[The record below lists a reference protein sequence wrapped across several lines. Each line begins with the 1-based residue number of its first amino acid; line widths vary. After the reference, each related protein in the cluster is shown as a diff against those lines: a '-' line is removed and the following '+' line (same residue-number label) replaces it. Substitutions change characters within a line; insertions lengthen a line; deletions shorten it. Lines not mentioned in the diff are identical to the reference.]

1 MKYPVVLPSHREA
14 HRHEKTRYTEEQIAF
29 ALKQAETAPASGKS
43 AERWGSFYNWK
54 KKFAGLGVTELRR
67 LRQLEDE
74 NQRLKKLVADL
85 SLDKEMLQ
93 EGAKTKVLR
102 PAQKRQAVHFLQ
114 EAYRISGR
122 RACGLLMQSRTV
134 YHWQSRRDDRAIT
147 LRIREIA
154 ETRIRY
160 GYPRIHIQ
168 LRREGWLVNHKK
180 THRIYCLEGLN
191 LRRKRPRRHVSAA
204 RRQQRPILT
213 HVDQCW
219 SMDFVSDNLFNWQRF
234 RALTVVDNFS
244 RECLA
249 IHAGKSLK
257 GEDVVRVME
266 ALRVLDRRLPVRI
279 QTDNGSEFIS
289 KSLDKWAYEHGVT
302 MDFSRPG
309 KPTDN
314 PFIESFNGSLRDECL
329 NIHWFLSLKDAQNK
343 LDSWRREYNH
353 ERTHSS
359 LNNMTPAEFIRS
371 IRKDEDL

>member
-1 MKYPVVLPSHREA
+1 
-14 HRHEKTRYTEEQIAF
+14 
-29 ALKQAETAPASGKS
+29 
-43 AERWGSFYNWK
+43 
-54 KKFAGLGVTELRR
+54 
-67 LRQLEDE
+67 
-74 NQRLKKLVADL
+74 
-85 SLDKEMLQ
+85 
-93 EGAKTKVLR
+93 
-102 PAQKRQAVHFLQ
+102 
-114 EAYRISGR
+114 
-122 RACGLLMQSRTV
+122 MQSRTV

-160 GYPRIHIQ
+160 GCPRIHIQ
-168 LRREGWLVNHKK
+168 LWREGWPVNHKK

-191 LRRKRPRRHVSAA
+191 LRKKRPRRHVSAA
-204 RRQQRPILT
+204 HRQQRPVLT
-213 HVDQCW
+213 GVDQCW
-219 SMDFVSDNLFNWQRF
+219 SMDFVSDNLFNGRRF

-244 RECLA
+244 RECVA

-257 GEDVVRVME
+257 GEDVVGVME
-266 ALRVLDRRLPVRI
+266 RLRVPGKRLPVRI

-329 NIHWFLSLKDAQNK
+329 NIYWFLSLEDAQDK
-343 LDSWRREYNH
+343 LDNWRREYNH

-359 LNNMTPAEFIRS
+359 LNDMTPAELIRS
-371 IRKDEDL
+371 LRKDEDL